1 MNNRFVKIGE
11 AAKLLG
17 VSVQALRN
25 WEVEGKIMPSH
36 RTPGGQRMSDLA
48 ELLGVND
55 LTYPTIAYARV
66 SSSDQKK
73 DLERQHAVLEAFC
86 DKNGWQ
92 TEIIR
97 DLGSGM
103 NYNNQG
109 LGRLLE
115 LMVHGQMSRLVIPF
129 LVIYHSYVAQTVS
142 LCPIPPHFVKF
153 GNVTSFF
160 RIGIITHKD
169 RLLRFGAEIV
179 FRICELKDIEV
190 VIINKSKQP
199 SFEEELTRDVME
211 IMTVFCAKLYGRRS
225 HTSKKMAE
233 EIDKIVNDAQLQMQ
247 SNFGANNADPLPEDS
262 TQSE

>member
-36 RTPGGQRMSDLA
+36 RTPGGQRMYDLA

-86 DKNGWQ
+86 NKNGWQ

-115 LMVHGQMSRLVIPF
+115 LMVHGQMSRLVI
-129 LVIYHSYVAQTVS
+129 
-142 LCPIPPHFVKF
+142 
-153 GNVTSFF
+153 
-160 RIGIITHKD
+160 THKD

-179 FRICELKDIEV
+179 FRICELKGIEV

-233 EIDKIVNDAQLQMQ
+233 EIDKIVNDEQLQMQ

>member
-48 ELLGVND
+48 DLLGVND
-55 LTYPTIAYARV
+55 LTYPTLAYARV

-115 LMVHGQMSRLVIPF
+115 LMVHGQMSRLVI
-129 LVIYHSYVAQTVS
+129 
-142 LCPIPPHFVKF
+142 
-153 GNVTSFF
+153 
-160 RIGIITHKD
+160 THKD

-179 FRICELKDIEV
+179 FRICELKGIEV

-199 SFEEELTRDVME
+199 CFEEELTRDVME

>member
-1 MNNRFVKIGE
+1 MNNRFVNIGE

-55 LTYPTIAYARV
+55 LTYPTLAYARV

-115 LMVHGQMSRLVIPF
+115 LMVHGQMSRLVI
-129 LVIYHSYVAQTVS
+129 
-142 LCPIPPHFVKF
+142 
-153 GNVTSFF
+153 
-160 RIGIITHKD
+160 THKD

-179 FRICELKDIEV
+179 FRICELKGIEV

-211 IMTVFCAKLYGRRS
+211 IMTVFCANLYGRRS

>member
-25 WEVEGKIMPSH
+25 WEMEGKIMPSH
-36 RTPGGQRMSDLA
+36 RTPGGQRMYDLA

-55 LTYPTIAYARV
+55 LSYPTIAYARV
-66 SSSDQKK
+66 SSSDQKE

-86 DKNGWQ
+86 NKNGWQ

-103 NYNNQG
+103 NYNKKG
-109 LGRLLE
+109 LLHLLE
-115 LMVHGQMSRLVIPF
+115 LIVRGQMSRLV
-129 LVIYHSYVAQTVS
+129 
-142 LCPIPPHFVKF
+142 
-153 GNVTSFF
+153 
-160 RIGIITHKD
+160 ITHKD

-179 FRICELKDIEV
+179 FRICELQGIEV
-190 VIINKSKQP
+190 VIINKGEQP

-225 HTSKKMAE
+225 HKSKKMAE
-233 EIDKIVNDAQLQMQ
+233 EIENIVSEEKQQLEL
-247 SNFGANNADPLPEDS
+247 NLGPPNPEDR
-262 TQSE
+262 TESE

>member
-86 DKNGWQ
+86 NKNGWQ

-103 NYNNQG
+103 NYNKQG

-115 LMVHGQMSRLVIPF
+115 LMVHGQMSRLV
-129 LVIYHSYVAQTVS
+129 
-142 LCPIPPHFVKF
+142 
-153 GNVTSFF
+153 
-160 RIGIITHKD
+160 ITHKD

-179 FRICELKDIEV
+179 FRICELKGIEV

-233 EIDKIVNDAQLQMQ
+233 EIDKIVNDEQLQMQ

>member
-73 DLERQHAVLEAFC
+73 DLECQHAVLEAFC
-86 DKNGWQ
+86 NKNGWQ

-97 DLGSGM
+97 DLGSGL

-109 LGRLLE
+109 LD
-115 LMVHGQMSRLVIPF
+115 
-129 LVIYHSYVAQTVS
+129 AS
-142 LCPIPPHFVKF
+142 L
-153 GNVTSFF
+153 S
-160 RIGIITHKD
+160 
-169 RLLRFGAEIV
+169 
-179 FRICELKDIEV
+179 
-190 VIINKSKQP
+190 
-199 SFEEELTRDVME
+199 
-211 IMTVFCAKLYGRRS
+211 
-225 HTSKKMAE
+225 
-233 EIDKIVNDAQLQMQ
+233 
-247 SNFGANNADPLPEDS
+247 
-262 TQSE
+262 

>member
-25 WEVEGKIMPSH
+25 WEVEGKIIPSH
-36 RTPGGQRMSDLA
+36 RTPGGQRIYDLA
-48 ELLGVND
+48 KLLGVND

-86 DKNGWQ
+86 NKNGWQ

-103 NYNNQG
+103 NYNKQG

-115 LMVHGQMSRLVIPF
+115 LMVHGQMSRLV
-129 LVIYHSYVAQTVS
+129 
-142 LCPIPPHFVKF
+142 
-153 GNVTSFF
+153 
-160 RIGIITHKD
+160 ITHKD

-179 FRICELKDIEV
+179 FRICELKGIEV

-225 HTSKKMAE
+225 HKSKKMAE

-247 SNFGANNADPLPEDS
+247 FNFGANNADPLPEDS

>member
-115 LMVHGQMSRLVIPF
+115 LMVHGQMSRLVI
-129 LVIYHSYVAQTVS
+129 
-142 LCPIPPHFVKF
+142 
-153 GNVTSFF
+153 
-160 RIGIITHKD
+160 THKD

-179 FRICELKDIEV
+179 FRICELKGIEV

>member
-48 ELLGVND
+48 DLLGVND

-115 LMVHGQMSRLVIPF
+115 LMVHGQMSRLVI
-129 LVIYHSYVAQTVS
+129 
-142 LCPIPPHFVKF
+142 
-153 GNVTSFF
+153 
-160 RIGIITHKD
+160 THKD

-179 FRICELKDIEV
+179 FRICELKGIEV
-190 VIINKSKQP
+190 VIINKGEQP
-199 SFEEELTRDVME
+199 TFEEELTRDVME

-225 HTSKKMAE
+225 HKSKKMAE
-233 EIDKIVNDAQLQMQ
+233 EIENIVSEEKQQLEL
-247 SNFGANNADPLPEDS
+247 NLGPPNTEDR
-262 TQSE
+262 TESE